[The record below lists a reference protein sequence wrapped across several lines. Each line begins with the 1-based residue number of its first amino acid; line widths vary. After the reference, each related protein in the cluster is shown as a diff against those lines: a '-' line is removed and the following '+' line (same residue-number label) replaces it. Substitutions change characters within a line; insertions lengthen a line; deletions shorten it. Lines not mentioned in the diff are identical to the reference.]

1 MSAIEAITEGF
12 NFLATAI
19 TLLKRAKDVLPDG
32 EQKYSVEQSLREAE
46 MNSKLAEAQIAQAI
60 RYQLCSCT
68 FPPQIM
74 LSRGYRQNREYFLC
88 RNCGNTW
95 PPPDTGQVEFVED
108 YNPFGD

>member
-1 MSAIEAITEGF
+1 MSAFGEIAAAYQAIK
-12 NFLATAI
+12 AVIA
-19 TLLKRAKDVLPDG
+19 LLRETKDVLPDG
-32 EQKYSVEQSLREAE
+32 TEKRSVEQSLEVVERE
-46 MNSKLAEAQIAQAI
+46 SKLAEAQIAQAL
-60 RYQLCSCT
+60 RYQLCRCT

-108 YNPFGD
+108 YNP